1 MFALNV
7 HVDRFM
13 VKFSMHIEVSCIS
26 LKSLVITVY
35 TRRAHDNILK
45 KLKFASVPNSL
56 YLQFVEC

>member
-1 MFALNV
+1 
-7 HVDRFM
+7 
-13 VKFSMHIEVSCIS
+13 
-26 LKSLVITVY
+26 LVITVY